1 MGTWKKV
8 LVSGSSAALT
18 TVTADTTV
26 TVGSTAF
33 NVVGTGV
40 SNTRLSGSFSGSFS
54 GDGSNLTGVVA
65 AFPSTAV
72 TDLGPTDDF
81 YVNTSAGNRS
91 ITLNALLGDI
101 AGNNLLPDPGAGS
114 ATTIKVD
121 PQLGAT
127 NALTSV
133 NSTVYNIPAGQ
144 IAGYI
149 GFVGTASFA
158 ATASLAITASYAL
171 NSNGGTLTISGS
183 DTTTGT
189 VSLATVPLIFS
200 GSSNITT
207 TVGSADGK
215 IGIKLADNIVLNGD
229 LAVNGGDITTTA
241 AAFNIANS
249 TNGTTA
255 IAIGGN
261 ATTTTMQN
269 LTLNGNLQVNGTTT
283 TVTTQNLTVADR
295 FILLGSSSLNQNID
309 GGIVVQ
315 NRFAVNSGKATG
327 SGYALFMDG
336 ANVTNASS
344 PRWAVTSSLSELA
357 DEATPD
363 EYLVT
368 AKQSSVAPTLPPTYG
383 SASAGYGN
391 MYINSS
397 DESIWIYV

>member
-1 MGTWKKV
+1 
-8 LVSGSSAALT
+8 
-18 TVTADTTV
+18 
-26 TVGSTAF
+26 
-33 NVVGTGV
+33 
-40 SNTRLSGSFSGSFS
+40 
-54 GDGSNLTGVVA
+54 
-65 AFPSTAV
+65 
-72 TDLGPTDDF
+72 
-81 YVNTSAGNRS
+81 
-91 ITLNALLGDI
+91 
-101 AGNNLLPDPGAGS
+101 
-114 ATTIKVD
+114 
-121 PQLGAT
+121 
-127 NALTSV
+127 
-133 NSTVYNIPAGQ
+133 
-144 IAGYI
+144 
-149 GFVGTASFA
+149 
-158 ATASLAITASYAL
+158 L
-171 NSNGGTLTISGS
+171 NSNATTVNAFGAATTLEIGAATGTTNINNNLDVDGDVNIDGGDLTVS
-183 DTTTGT
+183 TTT
-189 VSLATVPLIFS
+189 
-200 GSSNITT
+200 
-207 TVGSADGK
+207 
-215 IGIKLADNIVLNGD
+215 
-229 LAVNGGDITTTA
+229 
-241 AAFNIANS
+241 FNIANS
-249 TNGTTA
+249 TNSTTT

-261 ATTTTMQN
+261 STTTTMQN
-269 LTLNGNLQVNGTTT
+269 LTLNGNLSVLGNTT